1 MKKQNPIISR
11 SGEKKKKIIIYF
23 GCSMLGGYAAVS
35 RDELASFPKLIAELG
50 YGLASDHQTQPGVLE
65 REAKLEP
72 VFIHDRDYQWLLD
85 SDVGVF
91 EISNP
96 SLGVGSEI
104 SDMIYAEKPIL
115 MLFKH
120 GLEEKISSYL
130 RGKAGS
136 KYVTCRVECHPYR
149 ELKDAAERIRT
160 FIHAHCTKK

>member
-1 MKKQNPIISR
+1 MRDRQFSSR
-11 SGEKKKKIIIYF
+11 KKKIEKIVVYF

-35 RDELASFPKLIAELG
+35 REEIARLHKRIAELG
-50 YGLASDHQTQPGVLE
+50 YRLASDHQTQPGVLE

-72 VFIHDRDYQWLLD
+72 SLIHDRDYQWLLD

-104 SDMIYAEKPIL
+104 SDMIYAGKPVL

-120 GLEEKISSYL
+120 GLEDKISSYL
-130 RGKAGS
+130 RGKVGS
-136 KYVTCRVECHPYR
+136 RYVSCPIECHAYSG
-149 ELKDAAERIRT
+149 LDAAGDRIRA
-160 FIHAHCTKK
+160 FIGAHCSE